1 MKIFKTTLSDDESV
15 TVYNTG
21 AITHIDIPNQ
31 EPINTYIPYIKVFD
45 IYLNDITDSIS
56 DEDYSRIE
64 KEAINKQQGT
74 S

>member
-1 MKIFKTTLSDDESV
+1 MKMFKTTLSDGESV

-31 EPINTYIPYIKVFD
+31 EPVNTYIPYIKVFD
-45 IYLNDITDSIS
+45 IYSNDITDSIS

-64 KEAINKQQGT
+64 KEAINKQ
-74 S
+74 

>member
-1 MKIFKTTLSDDESV
+1 MKIFKTTLSDGENV

-21 AITHIDIPNQ
+21 VTTHIDIPNQ
-31 EPINTYIPYIKVFD
+31 EPIDTCIPYIKVFD

-64 KEAINKQQGT
+64 KEAINKQ
-74 S
+74 

>member
-1 MKIFKTTLSDDESV
+1 MKMFKTTLSDGENV

-21 AITHIDIPNQ
+21 AITHIDMPNQ

-45 IYLNDITDSIS
+45 IYSNDITDNIS
-56 DEDYSRIE
+56 DEDYARIE
-64 KEAINKQQGT
+64 KEVMHG

>member
-1 MKIFKTTLSDDESV
+1 MFKTILSDGESV

-21 AITHIDIPNQ
+21 AIAHIDIPNQ

-45 IYLNDITDSIS
+45 ICSNDITDSIS

-64 KEAINKQQGT
+64 KEAINKK
-74 S
+74 